1 MTFKIKSPK
10 YIFGYRFHFTLQA
23 KIQRIGFLKP
33 EVETVNLIDV
43 FKLLFFKK
51 VKTTLLTFIDKQEV
65 VYIEL
70 GFLRYIKLRN
80 KRESYVPYTKLFTIF
95 KQNW

>member
-1 MTFKIKSPK
+1 VAFKIKVPG
-10 YIFGYRFHFTLQA
+10 YIFGYRFHFKLQV

-33 EVETVNLIDV
+33 KVSTVNLIDV

-51 VKTTLLTFIDKQEV
+51 VKTRQLVFIDKQEV

-70 GFLRYIKLRN
+70 GFCHYIKLRN
-80 KRESYVPYTKLFTIF
+80 KRESYSPYTKLFTIF